1 MMARGRLAHGHV
13 ELAAHAL
20 ALGELTDDAE
30 PHGVGESLQ
39 HRQHVDLGEI
49 LRVFRRQRSSGFSHC
64 LIFVEQ
70 VCTMHVEQ

>member
-1 MMARGRLAHGHV
+1 MMARRRLAHGHV

-20 ALGELTDDAE
+20 ALGELPHDAE
-30 PHGVGESLQ
+30 PHGIGEGLQ
-39 HRQHVDLGEI
+39 HREHVYLRQILGV
-49 LRVFRRQRSSGFSHC
+49 LRGQGSSLFSHC